1 MPDMRLF
8 KSKNTKLEL
17 RIRRPLFA
25 RGFRYRLHNS
35 GLPGRPDMYFP
46 KYNAVIF
53 IHGCFGMG
61 MITAALFL
69 TFLKITSPTGKIKS
83 IKIMREML
91 KIKIFLHLKTSAF

>member
-1 MPDMRLF
+1 MQEGFVIDCIIVVCLEDQICI
-8 KSKNTKLEL
+8 SQNTMLSFL
-17 RIRRPLFA
+17 
-25 RGFRYRLHNS
+25 S
-35 GLPGRPDMYFP
+35 T
-46 KYNAVIF
+46 AV
-53 IHGCFGMG
+53 FGMG

>member
-53 IHGCFGMG
+53 GMG

-69 TFLKITSPTGKIKS
+69 TFLKITNPTGKIKS

-91 KIKIFLHLKTSAF
+91 KIKIFLRLKTSAF